1 MGKGHSTLLWTCART
16 RTRPD
21 ARQCTTFLRPDSTVR
36 VCKSAPSR
44 AQITPSP
51 RLPTFPPHTRRR
63 ALPTSPSPAP
73 TRRIFVACDAQR
85 YRRDRS
91 NEMKQTPAMR
101 GGRALTEC
109 LGEPADGLCTLG
121 TMRAMQ
127 SLRGPTPFLP
137 SHHRVSWKRGGGQAH
152 KSCGHARGSAGMGRK
167 GGFTCSN
174 SRARVIR
181 QRESKFCTCPWPRPC
196 QNVTAATS
204 ACQQGHTRFGVWQ
217 AAAVTAGQWDGQ
229 RCAARAG
236 RAQLT
241 EAGGSGV
248 SSVRAASTALHRALH
263 TLMCIFTVR
272 GGGLSTLNL

>member
-1 MGKGHSTLLWTCART
+1 
-16 RTRPD
+16 
-21 ARQCTTFLRPDSTVR
+21 
-36 VCKSAPSR
+36 
-44 AQITPSP
+44 
-51 RLPTFPPHTRRR
+51 
-63 ALPTSPSPAP
+63 
-73 TRRIFVACDAQR
+73 
-85 YRRDRS
+85 
-91 NEMKQTPAMR
+91 
-101 GGRALTEC
+101 
-109 LGEPADGLCTLG
+109 
-121 TMRAMQ
+121 MQ

-263 TLMCIFTVR
+263 TFCIFFTAR
-272 GGGLSTLNL
+272 GGGLNLPHPGVQHTSYHVSSAKRPAAERGSEAA

>member
-109 LGEPADGLCTLG
+109 LGEPADGLCNPG
-121 TMRAMQ
+121 NRAGDAEPAW
-127 SLRGPTPFLP
+127 SHPIPPIP
-137 SHHRVSWKRGGGQAH
+137 SPGVLE
-152 KSCGHARGSAGMGRK
+152 ARRRASTEIMWA
-167 GGFTCSN
+167 
-174 SRARVIR
+174 RAR
-181 QRESKFCTCPWPRPC
+181 KC
-196 QNVTAATS
+196 
-204 ACQQGHTRFGVWQ
+204 
-217 AAAVTAGQWDGQ
+217 WDGAQ
-229 RCAARAG
+229 GRVHLLKLACPCDSAA
-236 RAQLT
+236 
-241 EAGGSGV
+241 
-248 SSVRAASTALHRALH
+248 
-263 TLMCIFTVR
+263 
-272 GGGLSTLNL
+272 